1 VTHVRATL
9 ATLALGICC
18 LSLTVAPAD
27 ARPKTDIVELLN
39 GDRITCEILRLQRSQ
54 LVVKTDDMGTI
65 YVEWDNVRAVT
76 SSVLYEVEVRSGQLY
91 FGTLRPAASRAL
103 EVVNT
108 MATARLSF
116 EDMVRAVPVEDR
128 FWKRLEGS
136 IDSGFTF
143 NQSLEQTQL
152 TLNTSVT
159 HRRRAASTRLT
170 FNLALTTQENAERQT
185 RNDIALVN
193 QKSFRP
199 RWSSFVF
206 GQGQQN
212 EQLSLNFRT
221 VAGGGLARTL
231 AQSSRT
237 ELAVFGGAAYTNE
250 QYKDEDGRSVG
261 EFTLGSQWSWFTYDN
276 RSTNFSTAVYTFYG
290 FVGETR
296 FRTELSAQFKAKIV
310 GDLYWSASLA
320 ESYTSKPPNGN
331 PKNDM
336 SIAATI
342 GWTF

>member
-1 VTHVRATL
+1 VTYVRAIL

-18 LSLTVAPAD
+18 LGVTVARAD
-27 ARPKTDIVELLN
+27 ARPKTDVVELLN
-39 GDRITCEILRLQRSQ
+39 GDRITCEITKLQRGQ
-54 LVVKTDDMGTI
+54 LIVKTDDMGTI

-91 FGTLRPAASRAL
+91 FGTLRPVGSRTM

-108 MATARLSF
+108 LATARLSF
-116 EDMVRAVPVEDR
+116 EDIVRAVPVEDG

-136 IDSGFTF
+136 IDSGFSF
-143 NQSLEQTQL
+143 SQSLEQTQL

-159 HRRRAASTRLT
+159 HRRRAASTQLT
-170 FNLALTTQENAERQT
+170 YGSALTTQEDAERQT
-185 RNDIALVN
+185 RNDISLVN
-193 QKSFRP
+193 QRTFRP
-199 RWSSFVF
+199 RWSWLAF

-221 VAGGGLARTL
+221 VLGGGLARMV
-231 AQSSRT
+231 AQSSKT

-261 EFTLGSQWSWFTYDN
+261 EFVAGTQFSWFTYDN
-276 RSTNFSTAVYTFYG
+276 RSTNFSTSLYTFYG
-290 FVGETR
+290 FAGEKR

-336 SIAATI
+336 SISATI